1 MTSLKLKRME
11 KESQSVLIPDLA
23 PASKGFEHIDT
34 LLHCICNEI
43 PVSFAHYSYNEQRFC
58 AHIVHPYLLK
68 EHRNRWYVFGY
79 SELHKEVRQ
88 FGLDRLNDIILVER
102 KFYRQ
107 QGIDTAKLYN
117 HAIGVFLSDE
127 KKLTTVELIID
138 PLYAN
143 FVKTQPLHPSQE
155 IVKYGERGSVTIRI
169 KVYPSRELVSLI
181 LSFGSGVI
189 IKSPGWLRSD
199 IMKELKIAFEI
210 NKHLESEMKQFYG
223 K

>member
-1 MTSLKLKRME
+1 ME